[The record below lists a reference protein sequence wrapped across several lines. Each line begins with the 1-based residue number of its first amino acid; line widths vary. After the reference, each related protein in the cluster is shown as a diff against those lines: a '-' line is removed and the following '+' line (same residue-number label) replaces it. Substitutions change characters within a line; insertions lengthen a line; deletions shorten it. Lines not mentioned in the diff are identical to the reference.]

1 MPELN
6 DGPVG
11 DIMDRHA
18 AVMGPVIDFDT
29 DIEIV
34 GSEGSWVTAS
44 DGRRL
49 LDFSTGISV
58 SNLGHQPPA
67 VKQAII
73 DQLDRV
79 WHSGMVF
86 RYDSLVSAGER
97 LGKITPEGIDK
108 FVFIN
113 SGAEAVEAS
122 VKLARKVSGR
132 QGVIVFR
139 GGFHGRTMG
148 SVTYT
153 TSKAKY
159 RQGYHPL
166 VGSVFVTPYPWPF
179 KWQMTPEEATSR
191 AVDELHA
198 LLTHEISPG
207 EVAAFLVEPVQGE
220 GGYYPAGTGFFAELR
235 RLADEHGILLI
246 ADEVQTGFG
255 RTGEWF
261 AVDHY
266 GVTPDIM
273 AMGKAIANGL
283 PLSAV
288 GARADLA
295 DAWSPGSHGTTFGGN
310 PVCCAAAVATM
321 DTLADGAA
329 GGVGSLDALLR
340 EVRHHA
346 ERPRRGGRRAR
357 PGADDRHRPGGRGR
371 AQPRSGCLRAPQV
384 ALSRRRDAAAQL
396 RPGRQRDPVHPSP
409 QRVHGGPRPGAR
421 HHRGRSAQLRGVI
434 RVQGNERPA
443 SPGAV
448 RSARRPPGRTTA
460 MAAAATTRIT
470 NQSPKRA

>member
-1 MPELN
+1 MPELH
-6 DGPVG
+6 DGTVG
-11 DIMDRHA
+11 DIMERHA

-67 VKQAII
+67 VKQAIV

-97 LGKITPEGIDK
+97 LKEVTPEGIDK

-122 VKLARKVSGR
+122 VKLARKVTGR

-179 KWQMTPEEATSR
+179 KWQMTQEEATSR
-191 AVDELHA
+191 AVDELYA

-220 GGYYPAGTGFFAELR
+220 GGYYPGGTGFFTELR

-246 ADEVQTGFG
+246 VDEVQTGFG

-266 GVTPDIM
+266 GVTPDVM

-288 GARADLA
+288 GARADLM
-295 DAWSPGSHGTTFGGN
+295 DAWPPGSHGTTFGGN

-321 DTLADGAA
+321 DTLAEALPGVA
-329 GGVGSLDALLR
+329 GRSEHSLDRFATMKSDLGVVGD
-340 EVRHHA
+340 VRGLGLMIGIDLVGEDGHS
-346 ERPRRGGRRAR
+346 PD
-357 PGADDRHRPGGRGR
+357 PGAYQHLK
-371 AQPRSGCLRAPQV
+371 AHCLDEGM
-384 ALSRRRDAAAQL
+384 LL
-396 RPGRQRDPVHPSP
+396 LNC
-409 QRVHGGPRPGAR
+409 GPDGN
-421 HHRGRSAQLRGVI
+421 VI
-434 RVQGNERPA
+434 RFIPPLNVSTEDLDLGLDIIEA
-443 SPGAV
+443 GL
-448 RSARRPPGRTTA
+448 RSYEG
-460 MAAAATTRIT
+460 
-470 NQSPKRA
+470 